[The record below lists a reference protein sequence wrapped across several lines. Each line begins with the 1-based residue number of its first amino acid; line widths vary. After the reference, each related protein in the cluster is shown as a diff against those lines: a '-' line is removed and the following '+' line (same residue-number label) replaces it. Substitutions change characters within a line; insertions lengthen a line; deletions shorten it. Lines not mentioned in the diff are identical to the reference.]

1 MTPASPAWK
10 SLLRRP
16 LSGQFPPPFAM
27 LALITA
33 FGSMSTHAIFPALP
47 SMARELAVGDGAI
60 QLAVTL
66 YLVGTSAGQL
76 VYGPLSD
83 RFGRRPVVLGGVAL
97 FILASWLGSM
107 ATSFPL
113 LLGARLLQ
121 SLGGCSGLVLGR
133 AIVRDC
139 APPAKAAGQ
148 LALLMVLMILAPG
161 IGPLIGGYVML
172 VFGWRGVFD
181 MMALI
186 GLIAM
191 LWALYALPE
200 TNATI
205 GQTRGARA
213 IMRAHVALLKSGRF
227 GAFTVLG
234 SAGTGAAY
242 SYFAGFPFVYSQV
255 LHHPIET
262 MGWWY
267 AFVLIAYVIGGL
279 SAKRL
284 STKVPAMTMLRT
296 GVSLS
301 WLATGALL
309 ILVTSGHTSLT
320 GLLACG
326 FLYALGAS
334 ITAPF
339 SMTSALS
346 QFPALIG
353 TASGFY
359 GFAQIMW
366 AALMTFMLSIW
377 HDGTALPMAGVMFGS
392 VTISALVLLAMI
404 GRQPPRTTAS

>member
-1 MTPASPAWK
+1 MGDTPAWK
-10 SLLRRP
+10 SLLLRP
-16 LSGQFPPPFAM
+16 LSGHFPPPFAM

-47 SMARELAVGDGAI
+47 SMARDLAVGDGAI

-83 RFGRRPVVLGGVAL
+83 RFGRRPVVLAGMAL
-97 FILASWLGSM
+97 FILASWLGSL
-107 ATSFPL
+107 APSFPL
-113 LLGARLLQ
+113 LLGARALQ
-121 SLGGCSGLVLGR
+121 AMGGCAGLVLGR

-161 IGPLIGGYVML
+161 IGPVIGGYVML
-172 VFGWRGVFD
+172 AFGWRGVFD

-186 GLIAM
+186 GLFAM

-205 GQTRGARA
+205 GQTRGAHA
-213 IMRAHVALLKSGRF
+213 IIRAHVDLLKNRRF
-227 GAFTVLG
+227 GAFTVMG

-255 LHHPIET
+255 LHRPIET

-279 SAKRL
+279 SAQRL
-284 STKVPAMTMLRT
+284 SARVPAILMLKT

-301 WLATGALL
+301 WIGTAALL
-309 ILVTSGHTSLT
+309 ILVSSGQTSLA

-326 FLYALGAS
+326 FVYALGS
-334 ITAPF
+334 SFTAPF

-346 QFPALIG
+346 QAPAMIG

-366 AALMTFMLSIW
+366 AALMTFLLSIW
-377 HDGTALPMAGVMFGS
+377 HDDTALPMAGVMFGS
-392 VTISALVLLAMI
+392 VMISAVVLLALMR
-404 GRQPPRTTAS
+404 GQPAQPIAG